1 MNRISFAGLLYL
13 ATCAPA
19 FAAYT
24 PLYVG
29 VQADNNALTALL
41 GYQINKTYAI
51 EAHYTKSESHIAQSG
66 MTSDTYTVNTGLAAL
81 AMIPMKLSGG
91 SPYLFFAKAG
101 YVRITKEESY
111 YIPASVTL
119 NPLNLSYSGTETN
132 TENRVIFGGGV
143 QYDFYEH
150 LSGRAGIDAV
160 GDKRYVYLGAIFK
173 F

>member
-1 MNRISFAGLLYL
+1 MNRILAAGLLYL
-13 ATCAPA
+13 AACTPA

-24 PLYVG
+24 PLYAG
-29 VQADNNALTALL
+29 VQADNNALTTLI
-41 GYQINKTYAI
+41 GYQINKNYAV
-51 EAHYTKSESHIAQSG
+51 EAHYTKSESHIVQSG
-66 MTSDTYTVNTGLAAL
+66 MTSDTYTVNTGLAAI
-81 AMIPMKLSGG
+81 AMAPMKLSGG
-91 SPYLFFAKAG
+91 SPYFLFAKAG

-119 NPLNLSYSGTETN
+119 TLPYSGVETN

-150 LSGRAGIDAV
+150 LNGRVGIDAV